1 MTSLMHTL
9 WVYVVALSF
18 SVASTANHAQHKF
31 YLSVSKLN
39 YNQSEEAFQ
48 LVTRVFIDDL
58 ELALKTRY
66 GVALGLDTE
75 AEQKVLAQSTIDRY
89 LNSMLSLR
97 VNGLEVALD
106 FVGYTYE
113 ADQVLLLVEF
123 KRPDTSPVARVEF
136 RNRLLTDVFDEQ
148 QNLVHL
154 NVLTFKKSRVLSR
167 ELDTF
172 TWELSHP

>member
-1 MTSLMHTL
+1 
-9 WVYVVALSF
+9 
-18 SVASTANHAQHKF
+18 
-31 YLSVSKLN
+31 
-39 YNQSEEAFQ
+39 
-48 LVTRVFIDDL
+48 
-58 ELALKTRY
+58 Y
-66 GVALGLDTE
+66 GVDLGLDTE

-97 VNGLEVALD
+97 VNDQEVALD
-106 FVGYTYE
+106 FIGYTYE

-123 KRPDTSPVARVEF
+123 KRPDPSPIARVEF

-154 NVLTFKKSRVLSR
+154 TVLNFKKSSVLSR

-172 TWELSHP
+172 TWELSHL